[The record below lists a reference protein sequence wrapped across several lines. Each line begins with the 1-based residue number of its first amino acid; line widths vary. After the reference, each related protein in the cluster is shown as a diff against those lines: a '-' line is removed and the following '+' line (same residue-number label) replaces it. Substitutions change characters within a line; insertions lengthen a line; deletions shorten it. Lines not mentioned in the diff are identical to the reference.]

1 MQPWGQLSKGA
12 EPKPDQKLCSSGVY
26 AGKESG
32 SLNMSSAT
40 EIPRLKQNKLGL
52 VDERGRDITEVQVCV

>member
-1 MQPWGQLSKGA
+1 M
-12 EPKPDQKLCSSGVY
+12 
-26 AGKESG
+26 GKESG
-32 SLNMSSAT
+32 SLNMSSTT